1 MTDAITKPAT
11 PSQAAI
17 DLARQVGESMFAVDT
32 ASKDTMG
39 MKLISCQPGRA

>member
-1 MTDAITKPAT
+1 MSMSTQAIDVSAT

-32 ASKDTMG
+32 ATKATMG
-39 MKLISCQPGRA
+39 M